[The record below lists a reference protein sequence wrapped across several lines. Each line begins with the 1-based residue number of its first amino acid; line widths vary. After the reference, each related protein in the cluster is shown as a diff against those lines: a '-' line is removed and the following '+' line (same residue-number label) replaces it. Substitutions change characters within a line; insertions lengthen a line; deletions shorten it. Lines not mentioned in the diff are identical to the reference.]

1 MNGKSLSKTWKGFFI
16 GLIACATKLKIKN
29 SLSLSFT
36 LPLKRI
42 LEEKTTTVL
51 EEKTTTVLN

>member
-1 MNGKSLSKTWKGFFI
+1 MNGKSLSKIWKGFFI
-16 GLIACATKLKIKN
+16 GLIARATKLKIKN
-29 SLSLSFT
+29 FLSLSFT

-51 EEKTTTVLN
+51 N